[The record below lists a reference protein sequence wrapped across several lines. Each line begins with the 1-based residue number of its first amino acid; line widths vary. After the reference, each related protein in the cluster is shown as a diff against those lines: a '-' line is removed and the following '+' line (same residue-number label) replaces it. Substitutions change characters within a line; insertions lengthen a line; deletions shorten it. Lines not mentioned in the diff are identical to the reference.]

1 MGSRSG
7 MAVGV
12 AVAIAAGLGAAL
24 WLREDPLVLR
34 AGTVLEE
41 PNPVAPFELVDH
53 EGNPLDERA
62 LAGRWHLV
70 FAGFTHCPDICPT
83 TLTMLAG
90 LRSRLAGAGPQI
102 LFVSVDPERDTPER
116 LAVYLR
122 HFDPDITGATGSAE
136 AIAAF
141 TRELGLAQV
150 KVPGVGG
157 DYTVDHSAALVLLD
171 AQARV
176 AGYFTPPH
184 DIGLLAADLAGLDGR
199 KR

>member
-7 MAVGV
+7 TAVGV

-24 WLREDPLVLR
+24 WLREDPLMLR
-34 AGTVLEE
+34 AGTVLAE

-70 FAGFTHCPDICPT
+70 FAGFTNCPDICPT

-102 LFVSVDPERDTPER
+102 LFVSVDPERDTPGR
-116 LAVYLR
+116 LAAYLR
-122 HFDPDITGATGSAE
+122 HFDPDFTGATGSPG

-141 TRELGLAQV
+141 THELGLAQV
-150 KVPGVGG
+150 KVPGVGA
-157 DYTVDHSAALVLLD
+157 DYTVDHSAALVLID
-171 AQARV
+171 PQVRV
-176 AGYFTPPH
+176 AGYFQAPH
-184 DIGLLAADLAGLDGR
+184 DVDALAVDLAALPGEG
-199 KR
+199 

>member
-12 AVAIAAGLGAAL
+12 AAAIAAGLGAAL
-24 WLREDPLVLR
+24 WLREDPLVLG

-41 PNPVAPFELVDH
+41 PNPVAPFQLVDH
-53 EGNPLDERA
+53 DGNPLDQHA

-83 TLTMLAG
+83 TLTMLAA
-90 LRSRLAGAGPQI
+90 LRARLAGAGPQI
-102 LFVSVDPERDTPER
+102 LFVSVDPERDTPGR

-122 HFDPDITGATGSAE
+122 HFDPEIIGATGSVE

-150 KVPGVGG
+150 KIPGAGA
-157 DYTVDHSAALVLLD
+157 DYTIDHSAALVLID
-171 AQARV
+171 PQVRV
-176 AGYFTPPH
+176 AGYFQAPH
-184 DIGLLAADLAGLDGR
+184 DVEALAADLAALPNDG
-199 KR
+199 